1 MTPELD
7 RYLVRK
13 FLTIFKNRYASVS
26 QSCMAWG
33 LAVGDGWFNLIH
45 ALCSQ
50 VQSTI
55 DRVVEEN
62 KRIQEK
68 AKDLAHTD
76 QSIVDAVLASQR
88 EVPVFV
94 AEQVKEKF
102 GTLRFYFTGSR
113 EFDAL
118 VEMAEELSAT
128 TCEECGAFGSLR
140 EGGWIRTLCDTHAN
154 ENSKAIFNSNILKAV
169 SSQGEKYYA
178 VDESIDTTNPEL
190 VEVTANPITDVFNYK
205 YRNTSEPQTYLEP
218 TQVTLKKVVTSVFT
232 YWEVQEI

>member
-7 RYLVRK
+7 KYLVRK
-13 FLTIFKNRYASVS
+13 FPEIFKHRHASPA

-62 KRIQEK
+62 KRIQQK
-68 AKDLAHTD
+68 AKELAHTD
-76 QSIVDAVLASQR
+76 NSIVEALLATQKQ
-88 EVPVFV
+88 VPIFV

-102 GTLRFYFTGSR
+102 GTLRFYYYGSH

-128 TCEECGAFGSLR
+128 TCEECGAFGSIR
-140 EGGWIRTLCDTHAN
+140 DGGWLRTLCDEHAKDRPRSLV
-154 ENSKAIFNSNILKAV
+154 ESNIIKAV
-169 SSQGEKYYA
+169 SSSGERYYA
-178 VDESIDTTNPEL
+178 INEDIDLEKLPS
-190 VEVTANPITDVFNYK
+190 EVKAREITDVFNYK
-205 YRNTSEPQTYLEP
+205 YRTASDKVSYLKDEEL
-218 TQVTLKKVVTSVFT
+218 TLRKIVTPVLT
-232 YWEVQEI
+232 YWEVIEN